1 MIYFN
6 IESNRLTYNKIAPL
20 YAREFG
26 LTIPDQMFFLE
37 FLSALN
43 GKKILDVGCGTGRY
57 CLFAL
62 TKGYSP
68 EGIDI
73 SEKMMSLAQSCID
86 KKVIKF
92 SVQNA
97 MDIGYQ
103 GVFDGIIACDL
114 LCNLTFSQGK
124 TVLSRIHDALKHDG
138 LAYVSITEGEGEG
151 FEPAALAPDLKIYM
165 KRYMPKEFEELISE
179 SFDIVKVWTIDFVDP
194 GNPGE
199 RKHYILLRK
208 KMLNK

>member
-26 LTIPDQMFFLE
+26 SMIPDQMFFSE
-37 FLSALN
+37 FLTALS
-43 GKKILDVGCGTGRY
+43 GARILDIGCGVGQY
-57 CLFAL
+57 CLFAAS
-62 TKGYSP
+62 KGFLP
-68 EGIDI
+68 LGIDN
-73 SEKMMSLAQSCID
+73 SEKMIAIARSVAEECQFSL
-86 KKVIKF
+86 
-92 SVQNA
+92 QNA
-97 MDIGYQ
+97 VDIGYQ
-103 GVFDGIIACDL
+103 HAFDGIIANNL
-114 LCNLTFSQGK
+114 FCNLTLAQTK
-124 TVLSRIHDALKHDG
+124 TVLSRIYDALKDDG
-138 LAYVSITEGEGEG
+138 LAYVSITEGQGEG

-165 KRYMPKEFEELISE
+165 KRYMPKEFEELISD

-199 RKHYILLRK
+199 RKHYVLLRK